1 MGLDMYMTISRKLS
15 RKRKSEREVVKLLDS
30 LAGKIPADSDGTLY
44 VGGYTTNDDA
54 IALGA
59 LLRSTKIGADV
70 NTIRKV
76 DGIWH
81 LNKELMYW
89 RKANQIHQ
97 WFVDNVQNGVDDCG
111 SYVVDLC
118 QIDELLY
125 DIDLVLSNH
134 SLADDVLPTQS
145 GFFFGG
151 TEYDK
156 YYFSDLRET
165 KRKLKPL
172 RKRKAYRDET
182 RYEFRYS
189 SSW

>member
-1 MGLDMYMTISRKLS
+1 MGLDMYMTVSRKLS
-15 RKRKSEREVVKLLDS
+15 RKRKSEREVIKLLDS

-70 NTIRKV
+70 NTICKV

-81 LNKELMYW
+81 LNKEFMYW

-118 QIDELLY
+118 QIDELLD

-134 SLADDVLPTQS
+134 SLADDILPTQS

>member
-15 RKRKSEREVVKLLDS
+15 HKRKSEREVVKLLDS
-30 LAGKIPADSDGTLY
+30 CAGKLTADSDGELY
-44 VGGYTTNDDA
+44 VGQYTTDDDA
-54 IALGA
+54 KKLGA

-70 NTIRKV
+70 NTICKV

-111 SYVVDLC
+111 RYVVDLC

-134 SLADDVLPTQS
+134 SLADDILPTQN

-165 KRKLKPL
+165 KRNLKPL

>member
-1 MGLDMYMTISRKLS
+1 MGLDMYMTVSRKLS
-15 RKRKSEREVVKLLDS
+15 RKRKSEREVIKLLDS

-118 QIDELLY
+118 QIDELLD

-134 SLADDVLPTQS
+134 SLANDVLPTQS

-172 RKRKAYRDET
+172 RKRKTYRDDT